1 MIVVA
6 RRLRDGAER
15 KNRHDEMA
23 LPLVRTLHGR
33 EDMRLITYLLFA
45 ILIMLGVIADLL
57 VLGHSG
63 PTSRWHTKLR
73 TAPARC

>member
-1 MIVVA
+1 
-6 RRLRDGAER
+6 
-15 KNRHDEMA
+15 MA

>member
-1 MIVVA
+1 
-6 RRLRDGAER
+6 
-15 KNRHDEMA
+15 MA

-63 PTSRWHTKLR
+63 QIS
-73 TAPARC
+73 

>member
-1 MIVVA
+1 MFTVLTIVMIVVA
-6 RRLRDGAER
+6 WRLRDGAKR

-45 ILIMLGVIADLL
+45 ILLMLGIIADVL
-57 VLGHSG
+57 VLGY
-63 PTSRWHTKLR
+63 SRPIR
-73 TAPARC
+73 